1 MDDRL
6 SEDRIP
12 GEEIDHAL
20 RTAPELRI
28 PANFRQRLL
37 TRLPEAPGPQPRHR
51 WFWPAIGVFS
61 LLSFM
66 ILAEQAMQ
74 LGRARRLVQPPMLL
88 STLGIEIVLSV
99 VLLWRAR
106 A

>member
-6 SEDRIP
+6 SEDMML
-12 GEEIDHAL
+12 DQAL
-20 RTAPELRI
+20 RTAPEVRV

-37 TRLPEAPGPQPRHR
+37 TRLPEAPAPQPRRR
-51 WFWPAIGVFS
+51 WFWPAIGAFS

-66 ILAEQAMQ
+66 ILAEAA
-74 LGRARRLVQPPMLL
+74 LRVGVEHWLIQPPMLL
-88 STLGIEIVLSV
+88 ATLSIEIVLSV
-99 VLLWRAR
+99 VFLWRAR